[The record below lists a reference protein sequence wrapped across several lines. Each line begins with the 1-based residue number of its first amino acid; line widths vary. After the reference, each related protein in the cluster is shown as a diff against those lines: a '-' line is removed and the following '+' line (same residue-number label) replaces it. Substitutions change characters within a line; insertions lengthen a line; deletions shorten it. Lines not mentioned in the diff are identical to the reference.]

1 MNTCKILIVED
12 DLPILNLMK
21 ITMESNDYHYLTATN
36 GKMAL
41 ALSASHNPD
50 IMLLDLGLPD
60 IDGIEVIEKIR
71 SWSNMSIIVVS
82 ARTELTDK
90 IQALDAGADDYIS
103 KPFSVEELLARIRAA
118 SRRNSMLSDRSSESS
133 VFENGPL
140 KIDYVAGCVYSNGEP
155 VHLTPSEYKMLVVLS
170 RNLGKVLTY
179 HYITK
184 EIWGMEWE
192 NHISSLRVIT
202 TTLRKKIGKEIAQ
215 QMIQT
220 HVGIGY
226 RMLKI

>member
-1 MNTCKILIVED
+1 MNYRILIVED

-21 ITMESNDYHYLTATN
+21 ITMESNDYHYLTASN

-41 ALSASHNPD
+41 ALAASHNPD

-71 SWSNMSIIVVS
+71 TWSHMSIIVVS

-118 SRRNSMLSDRSSESS
+118 SRRISLLSDRSYESS

-140 KIDYVAGCVYSNGEP
+140 MIDYNSGVVCSDGKP
-155 VHLTPSEYKMLVVLS
+155 VHLTPNEYKMLVLLS
-170 RNLGKVLTY
+170 QNAGKVLTY
-179 HYITK
+179 RYITR

-202 TTLRKKIGKEIAQ
+202 TSLRKKIGKDIARE
-215 QMIQT
+215 MIQT

-226 RMLKI
+226 RMLKV